1 MKSSREA
8 LPEWGRG
15 LEIVHQTLDGYL
27 FGYQFEK
34 QGCEKTRYNRGH
46 KKLNYLVVVNDCCS

>member
-15 LEIVHQTLDGYL
+15 LEIVHQTLDGY
-27 FGYQFEK
+27 QFEK
-34 QGCEKTRYNRGH
+34 QGCEKTRYNRGYQ
-46 KKLNYLVVVNDCCS
+46 KLNYLVVVNDCCS